1 MPSAQNA
8 QQDRQAALRQLLV
21 TGPQQNQQQ
30 LVERLAGLGY
40 AATQS
45 SVSRDLRDIGAVKTG
60 RGYELPDVADG
71 DSEIEAVAELLRG
84 IQPAGPNLLV
94 IRTAIGA
101 AQRVALALDR
111 CGWTEIVGTV
121 AGDDTVFAAT
131 ETARHQRQLIIR
143 LQQHGA
149 AA

>member
-30 LVERLAGLGY
+30 LVDRLAGLGY

-60 RGYELPDVADG
+60 RGYELPDASEG

-84 IQPAGPNLLV
+84 MQPAGPNLLV

-121 AGDDTVFAAT
+121 AGDDTVFTAT
-131 ETARHQRQLIIR
+131 ETARHQRQLITR
-143 LQQHGA
+143 LQQHSA

>member
-21 TGPQQNQQQ
+21 AGPQQNQQQ
-30 LVERLAGLGY
+30 LVDRLARLGY

-60 RGYELPDVADG
+60 RGYELPESSDG
-71 DSEIEAVAELLRG
+71 DGEIEAVAELLRG
-84 IQPAGPNLLV
+84 MQPAGPNLLV

-111 CGWTEIVGTV
+111 CGWSEIVGTV
-121 AGDDTVFAAT
+121 AGDDTVFTAT
-131 ETARHQRQLIIR
+131 ANGRHQRQLLAR

-149 AA
+149 VA

>member
-45 SVSRDLRDIGAVKTG
+45 SVSRDLRDIGAVKTS
-60 RGYELPDVADG
+60 RGYELPNAGDD
-71 DSEIEAVAELLRG
+71 DSEIDAIAELLRG
-84 IQPAGPNLLV
+84 MQPAGPNLLV

-111 CGWTEIVGTV
+111 CGWSEIVGTV
-121 AGDDTVFAAT
+121 AGDDTVFTAT
-131 ETARHQRQLIIR
+131 ESARHQRQLIIR
-143 LQQHGA
+143 LQQHSA